1 MNLILNEFCGKT
13 DDELALLAK
22 SSRMVVEALVL
33 RFSRL
38 ILIKAE
44 LFSSNNSDCD
54 DFRQEGL
61 MGLLNAVY
69 SFNPEKSVKF
79 STYAE
84 VCIVNRMRTYA
95 VKLNRKTCD
104 VISIDD
110 IPDNV
115 VYTEENPEKIYIN
128 KEFFS
133 ELWNIVDSQLSSLER
148 QVFEQVIQGNTYEEI
163 AENLDISPKSV
174 ANAVHRARGKIRCGL
189 NKNI

>member
-13 DDELALLAK
+13 DDELAMLAK
-22 SSRMVVEALVL
+22 SSRMAVEALVL

-69 SFNPEKSVKF
+69 SFNPQKSVKF

-95 VKLNRKTCD
+95 VKLNRKTSD

-174 ANAVHRARGKIRCGL
+174 ANAVHRAREKIRCGL

>member
-13 DDELALLAK
+13 DDELAMLAK
-22 SSRMVVEALVL
+22 SSRMAVEALVL

-69 SFNPEKSVKF
+69 SFNPKKSVKF

-95 VKLNRKTCD
+95 VKLNRKTSD

-174 ANAVHRARGKIRCGL
+174 ANAVHRAREKIRCGL